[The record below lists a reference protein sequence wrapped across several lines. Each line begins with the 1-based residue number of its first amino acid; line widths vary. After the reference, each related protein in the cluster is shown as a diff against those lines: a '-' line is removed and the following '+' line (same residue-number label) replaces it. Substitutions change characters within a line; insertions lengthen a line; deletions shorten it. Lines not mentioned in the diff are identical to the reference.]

1 MVINRSFD
9 NVATS
14 DALILILG
22 SMPGV
27 ASLKA
32 HQYYAHPRNLFW
44 EIMGELIDFDP
55 TLPYPERLEQLQ
67 SNRIALWD
75 VAHQC
80 ERPGSLDSN
89 INSQSVIANDFNA
102 LFQSSPQ
109 IGAIFFN
116 GQKAAQL
123 YRQLVIPVLPAKYQL
138 LPRLTLP
145 STSPA
150 HASLSQAD
158 KLKQWSQVV
167 ETLATLTK

>member
-1 MVINRSFD
+1 
-9 NVATS
+9 VAAS

-32 HQYYAHPRNLFW
+32 QQYYAHPRNLFW
-44 EIMGELIDFDP
+44 EIMGELFGFDP
-55 TLPYPERLEQLQ
+55 QRPYSERLEQLQ
-67 SNRIALWD
+67 YNRIALWD
-75 VAHQC
+75 VANQC
-80 ERPGSLDSN
+80 DRPGSLDSN

-109 IGAIFFN
+109 IQVIFFN

-138 LPRLTLP
+138 LSRQTLP

-150 HASLSQAD
+150 HASLSGAV
-158 KLKQWSQVV
+158 KLKQWSQVG

>member
-9 NVATS
+9 DVAAD

-27 ASLKA
+27 TSLKA
-32 HQYYAHPRNLFW
+32 QQYYAHPRNLFW
-44 EIMGELIDFDP
+44 DIMGELFGFNP
-55 TLPYPERLEQLQ
+55 RLPYSERLEQLQ

-89 INSQSVIANDFNA
+89 INSKSVIANDFNA

-109 IGAIFFN
+109 IRAIYFN

-123 YRQLVIPVLPAKYQL
+123 YQRLVVPTLPENFQS
-138 LPRLTLP
+138 LPRQILP

-150 HASLSQAD
+150 HASLSREE
-158 KLKQWSQVV
+158 KLKQWSQVG